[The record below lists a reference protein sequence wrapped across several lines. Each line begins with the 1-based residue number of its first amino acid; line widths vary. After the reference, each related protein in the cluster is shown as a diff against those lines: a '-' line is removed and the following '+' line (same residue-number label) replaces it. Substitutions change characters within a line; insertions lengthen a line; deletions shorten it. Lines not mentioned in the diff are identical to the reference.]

1 MASTTFLGIIL
12 LLVSAQVFMSGDH
25 SVKDLPVVLGTS
37 GVLRPD
43 DAVTSIISITWRH
56 DGRVVA
62 NWFGG
67 NPEFYL
73 QCIGRCSLNTTTGEL
88 TINHVTLEDR
98 GVYTPEINGSVLP
111 ALVLFPKPTNPEE
124 TSLSLNSTFN
134 RTDVFKTPDDRRV
147 NGTEDSKEETF
158 VSSLNN
164 SVLLPKTNSSSDTS
178 HYYTY
183 YLLTVGLP
191 VGLSVLIV
199 VGLVWIFCC
208 KGHQKISRNEPRTSA
223 GESSVMK

>member
-98 GVYTPEINGSVLP
+98 V
-111 ALVLFPKPTNPEE
+111 PKPTNPEE

>member
-98 GVYTPEINGSVLP
+98 V
-111 ALVLFPKPTNPEE
+111 PKPTNPEE

-208 KGHQKISRNEPRTSA
+208 KGQKIF
-223 GESSVMK
+223 

>member
-98 GVYTPEINGSVLP
+98 APV
-111 ALVLFPKPTNPEE
+111 PKPTNPEE